1 MGIHFDRQ
9 RLQAVL
15 ENYELWWEGK
25 LDRALVRGVISG
37 YYPPSHTAKAPRLSQ
52 ATCHDFSWTAEEVI
66 DAEDAF
72 LSTCEYFADGYP
84 VMDFAD
90 FGPGVLAAMLGSE
103 LDNSRGQ
110 IWFLPC
116 AEDIT
121 KLHVSYDPENKWA
134 KRIKDLYRAGI
145 DRWNG
150 SVIMTL
156 PDLGGIMDILA
167 SLIGAENL
175 MFALVDEPEEVKRV
189 QREIQQAWYEA
200 YRDFSEALAP
210 QGAITDWNGIL
221 SRERGYIPQCDFS
234 YMLGPEMF
242 DEFVM
247 PILREDMKRLK
258 HTIYHL
264 DGIGAKKHLEQ
275 LLTLPELNA
284 IQWVYGVGQPGP
296 YAWVDLYQKV
306 LDAGK
311 QIMIIENGLDNGYG
325 DLRPQLGK
333 SPYVSIWA
341 TPENAQE
348 ARRLASL

>member
-84 VMDFAD
+84 VMDFAS

-121 KLHVSYDPENKWA
+121 KLHVSYDPNNKWA

-156 PDLGGIMDILA
+156 PDLGGILDILA

>member
-25 LDRALVRGVISG
+25 LDRALVRGVITG
-37 YYPPSHTAKAPRLSQ
+37 YYAPSHTAKAPRLSQ

-72 LSTCEYFADGYP
+72 LGTCEYFADGYP
-84 VMDFAD
+84 VMDFAA
-90 FGPGVLAAMLGSE
+90 FGPGVLAAMLGSQ

-116 AEDIT
+116 EEDIT
-121 KLHVSYDPENKWA
+121 KLQIAYDPENKWA

-189 QREIQQAWYEA
+189 QREIQRAWYEA

-264 DGIGAKKHLEQ
+264 DGIGAQKHLDA

-311 QIMIIENGLDNGYG
+311 QIMIIENGLENGYG

-333 SPYVSIWA
+333 SPYVCIWA
-341 TPENAQE
+341 TPENAEE

>member
-84 VMDFAD
+84 VMDFAA

-116 AEDIT
+116 EEDIT
-121 KLHVSYDPENKWA
+121 KLHVAYDPENKWA

-175 MFALVDEPEEVKRV
+175 MFALVDEPEEVNRV

-200 YRDFSEALAP
+200 YRDFSEVLAP

-264 DGIGAKKHLEQ
+264 DGIGAKKHLER

-311 QIMIIENGLDNGYG
+311 QIMIIENGLENGYG

>member
-84 VMDFAD
+84 VMDFAA

-264 DGIGAKKHLEQ
+264 DGIGAKKHLDA

-311 QIMIIENGLDNGYG
+311 QIMIIENGLENGYG

-333 SPYVSIWA
+333 SPYVCIWA
-341 TPENAQE
+341 TPENAEE

>member
-1 MGIHFDRQ
+1 
-9 RLQAVL
+9 
-15 ENYELWWEGK
+15 
-25 LDRALVRGVISG
+25 
-37 YYPPSHTAKAPRLSQ
+37 
-52 ATCHDFSWTAEEVI
+52 
-66 DAEDAF
+66 
-72 LSTCEYFADGYP
+72 
-84 VMDFAD
+84 
-90 FGPGVLAAMLGSE
+90 
-103 LDNSRGQ
+103 
-110 IWFLPC
+110 
-116 AEDIT
+116 
-121 KLHVSYDPENKWA
+121 
-134 KRIKDLYRAGI
+134 
-145 DRWNG
+145 
-150 SVIMTL
+150 VIMTL

-189 QREIQQAWYEA
+189 QREIQRAWYEA

-264 DGIGAKKHLEQ
+264 DGIGAQKHLDA

-311 QIMIIENGLDNGYG
+311 QIMIIENGLENGYG

-333 SPYVSIWA
+333 SPYVCIWA
-341 TPENAQE
+341 TPENAEE

>member
-1 MGIHFDRQ
+1 MSIHFSREQ
-9 RLQAVL
+9 VQAVL
-15 ENYELWWEGK
+15 ENHELWWEGK
-25 LDRALVRGVISG
+25 LDRALVRVAIEGS
-37 YYPPSHTAKAPRLSQ
+37 YAPSHTAKAPRLSQ

-66 DAEDAF
+66 DAEDAY
-72 LSTCEYFADGYP
+72 LSTCEFFADGYP
-84 VMDFAD
+84 VMDFAT

-116 AEDIT
+116 EEDIT
-121 KLHVSYDPENKWA
+121 KLHVSYDPNNKWA
-134 KRIKDLYRAGI
+134 RRIKDLYRAGHE
-145 DRWNG
+145 RWNG
-150 SVIMTL
+150 AVIMTL

-167 SLIGAENL
+167 SLMGAENL
-175 MFALVDEPEEVKRV
+175 MFALVDEPEEVMRV

-200 YRDFSEALAP
+200 YRDFSAALAP
-210 QGAITDWNGIL
+210 QGADTDWNGIL
-221 SRERGYIPQCDFS
+221 SREGGYIPQCAFS

-242 DEFVM
+242 EEFVM
-247 PILREDMKRLK
+247 PILREDMKRLR

-264 DGIGAKKHLEQ
+264 DGVGAKKHLDA
-275 LLTLPELNA
+275 LLSLPELNA

-296 YAWVDLYQKV
+296 HAWVDLYQQV

-311 QIMIIENGLDNGYG
+311 QIMIIENGLHNGYG
-325 DLRPQLGK
+325 ELRPRLGK

-341 TPENAQE
+341 TPETAEE